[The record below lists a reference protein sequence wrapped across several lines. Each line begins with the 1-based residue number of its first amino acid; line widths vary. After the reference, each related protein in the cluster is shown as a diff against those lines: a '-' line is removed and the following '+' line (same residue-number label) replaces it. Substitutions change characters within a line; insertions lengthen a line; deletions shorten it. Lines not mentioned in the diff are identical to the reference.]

1 MNNNEYRVGVNRGLP
16 VGMGYFSVSFG
27 FGAMAVSQGV
37 KTLDAVLISAA
48 NLTSAGQFAG
58 LTLIVAAATLWE
70 MVLTQLVINSRYAL
84 MSLALSQR
92 MGEKIGLL
100 PRLLIAFFNTDE
112 IFALAMARE
121 APLTVPFLLGLGTL
135 PFIGWTLGTL
145 CGALAGSILP
155 LSIRTALGVMLYGM
169 FIAIVVPPAKKN
181 RDIFVAVVLAL
192 IFSSLFSWTPGLKT
206 VSPGLS
212 IVVCTVAAAAI
223 CAALGLTGL
232 AGGAAVAGCCAQMI
246 GFAVMSFPEN
256 RWGGL
261 AAQGLGTSMLQMGNI
276 VRNVRIWIPPTL
288 ASAVTGPIATCLF
301 KLQMNGSPV
310 SSGMGT
316 CGFVGQIGVYTG
328 WLNGIA
334 SGTKA
339 AITGFDWL
347 GLILISFV
355 LPAVL
360 TWLFA
365 IPLRNWGW
373 IKDGDLK
380 LDL

>member
-27 FGAMAVSQGV
+27 FGAMAVSQGL
-37 KTLDAVLISAA
+37 KTLDAVLISAT

-70 MVLTQLVINSRYAL
+70 MVLTQLIINSRYAL

-169 FIAIVVPPAKKN
+169 FVAIVVPPAKKN
-181 RDIFVAVVLAL
+181 RDVFVAVVLAL

-212 IVVCTVAAAAI
+212 IVICTVAAAAI
-223 CAALGLTGL
+223 CAALFPVKEERE
-232 AGGAAVAGCCAQMI
+232 AA
-246 GFAVMSFPEN
+246 
-256 RWGGL
+256 
-261 AAQGLGTSMLQMGNI
+261 
-276 VRNVRIWIPPTL
+276 
-288 ASAVTGPIATCLF
+288 
-301 KLQMNGSPV
+301 
-310 SSGMGT
+310 
-316 CGFVGQIGVYTG
+316 
-328 WLNGIA
+328 
-334 SGTKA
+334 
-339 AITGFDWL
+339 
-347 GLILISFV
+347 
-355 LPAVL
+355 
-360 TWLFA
+360 
-365 IPLRNWGW
+365 
-373 IKDGDLK
+373 
-380 LDL
+380 